1 MYDYVIFIMATP
13 LETTSVTIRVP
24 NDILR
29 LIDKMAEDFVEG
41 KGTRSQAI
49 ITLLKKALDQ
59 PMPVFAKS
67 MEKVER
73 IDQVLL
79 EAMEQ
84 IKSLHELIEPVRQ
97 DITRLDSAVN
107 DLKIQEIEAIHKT
120 INSLEERF
128 NVIEKNKS
136 ISDVLVLNSIE
147 KEDINVGNLSDI
159 QLPPVEVFVEAEEVM
174 QIIATIK
181 PFSDKDLADRFNLK
195 EKTIGQS
202 VYRFSEEE
210 KFYEW
215 TSQKDPDDI
224 MWLPVGED
232 LDQRSKTWIP
242 SPNTSKESLIKL
254 KEWIKFQTF
263 SKKNMVEIK
272 PTITKNDATEILK
285 EPKEYSTEKIAIQ
298 GEQQLVLVGHISN
311 ETLSEII
318 PITGKSLVKRLI
330 SPTTDKSITTSL
342 LSTENKKSFN
352 EFYQWTMSL
361 DIDNIGWEY
370 KGRKIGYIPVGK
382 LSSEL
387 HSNLVNWIQ
396 ENP

>member
-1 MYDYVIFIMATP
+1 MTTP
-13 LETTSVTIRVP
+13 LETTSVTIRIP

-29 LIDKMAEDFVEG
+29 LVDKIAEDFAEG

-59 PMPVFAKS
+59 PMPAFAKS
-67 MEKVER
+67 MEKVEQM
-73 IDQVLL
+73 DQVLS

-84 IKSLHELIEPVRQ
+84 IKSLRELIEPVRQ
-97 DITRLDSAVN
+97 DVTRLDSAVN
-107 DLKIQEIEAIHKT
+107 DLKIQEIKEIYKT
-120 INSLEERF
+120 INFLEER
-128 NVIEKNKS
+128 VDILDKHKS
-136 ISDVLVLNSIE
+136 ISNTLAPNNIE
-147 KEDINVGNLSDI
+147 KEDVNINADNLSGI
-159 QLPPVEVFVEAEEVM
+159 QSPPAEVFVETEEVM

-181 PFSDKDLADRFNLK
+181 PFSDKDLADRFSLK
-195 EKTIGQS
+195 QKTIGQS
-202 VYRFSEEE
+202 VYKFSEEE

-215 TSQKDPDDI
+215 TSQKDPDNI
-224 MWLPVGED
+224 TWFPVGGD

-242 SPNTSKESLIKL
+242 SPNTSKENLIKL
-254 KEWIKFQTF
+254 KEWIKLQTF
-263 SKKNMVEIK
+263 SKKNVVEIK
-272 PTITKNDATEILK
+272 PTIAKNDTTEILK
-285 EPKEYSTEKIAIQ
+285 EPKEYSTETLAIQ
-298 GEQQLVLVGHISN
+298 REQQLVLVGHISN

-382 LSSEL
+382 LSSEI